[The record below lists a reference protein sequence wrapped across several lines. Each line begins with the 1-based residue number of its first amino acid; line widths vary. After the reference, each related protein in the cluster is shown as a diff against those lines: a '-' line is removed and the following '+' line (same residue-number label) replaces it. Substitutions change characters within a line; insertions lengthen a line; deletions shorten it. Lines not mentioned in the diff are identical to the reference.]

1 MLSAA
6 VLAVLSVL
14 LGAALGLLGRRAT
27 SALGLVQAAAVG
39 AGGAAVFGMFLPE
52 SFAAMGVAAL
62 APFAL
67 GLFAP
72 GLVDRASHA
81 AHGRGGVVSFEI
93 GYAGLL
99 VHQVADGVTLGAYT
113 GPSHA
118 GHAHY
123 EVLLSVAGHTVPVVA
138 ALVVGFAARSS
149 TRTALVRAFGLAT
162 AVVVGIALAHAD
174 GAGAALAGHQG
185 WVDAAAGGL
194 VLHIVLHG
202 LPLTEVR
209 GARRIARHGAALLAG
224 VLVVVAALRAG
235 GGHVHHGDESAHA
248 DAQAHDEAESH
259 GPHPAAW
266 LAAAGLVLAAVV
278 VQRRGHHGPAG
289 RHDEHHHCE
298 HPEHAIVP
306 GASSPPGPSDG

>member
-1 MLSAA
+1 MMSAA

-14 LGAALGLLGRRAT
+14 VGAALGLLGRRAT
-27 SALGLVQAAAVG
+27 SAVGLVQAAAVG

-52 SFAAMGVAAL
+52 SFATMGGSAL

-67 GLFAP
+67 GLFVP

-81 AHGRGGVVSFEI
+81 ARGRSSEVSFEV

-123 EVLLSVAGHTVPVVA
+123 EVFLSVAGHTVPVVA
-138 ALVVGFAARSS
+138 ALVVGFAARSNA
-149 TRTALVRAFGLAT
+149 RVALLRALGLAT
-162 AVVVGIALAHAD
+162 AVVVGIALANTE
-174 GAGAALAGHQG
+174 GAGASLAAHQG

-202 LPLTEVR
+202 LPLAEAR
-209 GARRIARHGAALLAG
+209 GSWRLARHMAAFAAG
-224 VLVVVAALRAG
+224 IAVVVVALRAG
-235 GGHVHHGDESAHA
+235 GGHVHHGDESSPA
-248 DAQAHDEAESH
+248 DGHSHDEAESR
-259 GPHPAAW
+259 GPHPIAW
-266 LAAAGLVLAAVV
+266 IAAAGLVIAAVV
-278 VQRRGHHGPAG
+278 AQRRGHHGHAERSDA
-289 RHDEHHHCE
+289 RHRCE

-306 GASSPPGPSDG
+306 GASSPPGPGDA